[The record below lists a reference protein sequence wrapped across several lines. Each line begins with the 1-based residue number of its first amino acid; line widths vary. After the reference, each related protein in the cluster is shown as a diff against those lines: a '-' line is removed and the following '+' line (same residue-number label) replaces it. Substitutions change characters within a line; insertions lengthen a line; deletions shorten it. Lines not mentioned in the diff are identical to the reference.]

1 LGYFEDVPDPR
12 HVVHVERVIRA
23 PASVIFDVLADPRRH
38 PDVDGSGTLIEAR
51 PGSPTRL
58 SQGVDFAMNM
68 RRGLPYGMVNTVTEF
83 EEGQRI
89 AWAPTPANG
98 RAARLFG
105 RIWRYELEPVDGGT
119 LVRETWD
126 LSHDALR
133 WILRTVYSSRFRRDM
148 TRTLERL
155 DDLVTIKS

>member
-1 LGYFEDVPDPR
+1 VGYFDDVTEPR
-12 HVVHVERVIRA
+12 NELHVERVIRA

-38 PDVDGSGTLIEAR
+38 PEVDGSGTLIEAR

-58 SQGVDFAMNM
+58 SLGVVFAMDM

-89 AWAPTPANG
+89 AWAPTPASG
-98 RAARLFG
+98 RATGLFG
-105 RIWRYELEPVDGGT
+105 RVWRYELEPVEGGT

-126 LSHDALR
+126 LSRDTLR

-148 TRTLERL
+148 AGSLQRL
-155 DDLVTIKS
+155 DDLVTVES